1 MKKIKT
7 EEEKDL
13 EMRKDIFWRNFYFL
27 FFVCILVYGWLNK
40 LHLATA
46 TIALAIV
53 GFWAAGVLFLPGWW
67 YKQKW
72 VQEQYDIF
80 QNKKW
85 KTAAD
90 EKERAKAKLY
100 YNLAIYFLL
109 VVFSW
114 IASGAIAEFVFD
126 KNNTI
131 RMIINAVLIIASIV
145 FSIWLTEKKSKQPTK
160 SSE

>member
-1 MKKIKT
+1 MRNKT

-27 FFVCILVYGWLNK
+27 FFVCILAYGWLNK
-40 LHLATA
+40 LHLATE
-46 TIALAIV
+46 TIGVALV
-53 GFWAAGVLFLPGWW
+53 GFWIAGVLFLPAWW

-85 KTAAD
+85 KTATD

-131 RMIINAVLIIASIV
+131 RMIINAVLIIVSVV

-160 SSE
+160 SGE